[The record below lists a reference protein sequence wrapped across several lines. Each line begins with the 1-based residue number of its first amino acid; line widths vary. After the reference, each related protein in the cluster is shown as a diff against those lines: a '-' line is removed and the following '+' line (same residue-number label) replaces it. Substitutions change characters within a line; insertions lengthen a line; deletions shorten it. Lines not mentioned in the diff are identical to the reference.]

1 MNRCVLAVCM
11 LFGLT
16 LPAWSQTN
24 TAFERPEGGVSPYLN
39 PPAAADY
46 CKFATG
52 VATSQA
58 DLLKS
63 PVIFASLGSASAE
76 ILPSALSSDTSVA
89 NRTRFF
95 SGASY
100 SIGNLQR
107 ARAVKQAARADCE
120 QYEVTSGLEAFL
132 QENWEA
138 ITSDAL
144 NARAQVLRD
153 ALLQSRDILGR
164 TQKLM
169 DAHVATSQEY
179 HAMQLRNDELLQ
191 ILEQTDSDMGK
202 AAKSESL
209 AMLPLHEM
217 LKKQQDL
224 LTKQEIE
231 QGKFREAGT
240 WDISGTAG
248 AQRIINAGQTSPYF
262 ASVTVSFNPG
272 RLWQSGAERR
282 ATEGFHRWIQE
293 DPTGPSVR
301 TYMLLDHF
309 RAIQTAEGKRL
320 QETEILMSDLE
331 QKLESIRAIGNDK
344 VQSYEDYVWFDYIKI
359 KAEHAYLVAH
369 LKDLATVAG
378 KPQS

>member
-1 MNRCVLAVCM
+1 MSRCFFTVCV

-16 LPAWSQTN
+16 LPASAQTK
-24 TAFERPEGGVSPYLN
+24 TAFERPEGGISPYLN

-46 CKFATG
+46 CKYVSA
-52 VATSQA
+52 VASSQA
-58 DLLKS
+58 DILKS
-63 PVIFASLGSASAE
+63 PVLFASIGSASAE
-76 ILPSALSSDTSVA
+76 ILPSEISSTTLVA

-95 SGASY
+95 GGGSY
-100 SIGNLQR
+100 SIGNVQRGQALQH
-107 ARAVKQAARADCE
+107 AAKADCE
-120 QYEVTSGLEAFL
+120 QYEVTAGLEAFL

-144 NARAQVLRD
+144 DARAQVLRE
-153 ALLQSRDILGR
+153 ALVQAKEILGR
-164 TQKLM
+164 SQKLLE
-169 DAHVATSQEY
+169 AHVATSQEF

-224 LTKQEIE
+224 LTRQEIE
-231 QGKFREAGT
+231 QGRSREAGT
-240 WDISGTAG
+240 WDISATAG
-248 AQRIINAGQTSPYF
+248 AQHILNAGQSSPYF
-262 ASVTVSFNPG
+262 ASITLSVNPG
-272 RLWQSGAERR
+272 RFWQTGAEHR
-282 ATEGFHRWIQE
+282 ATEGFHRWVQE

-309 RAIQTAEGKRL
+309 HAIQTAEAKRL
-320 QETEILMSDLE
+320 RETETLLADLE
-331 QKLESIRAIGNDK
+331 QRLESVRTIENEK

-369 LKDLATVAG
+369 LKDLDTVAG
-378 KPQS
+378 KL

>member
-1 MNRCVLAVCM
+1 MNRYAFVVC
-11 LFGLT
+11 LYFVLT
-16 LPAWSQTN
+16 LPAWSQTK
-24 TAFERPEGGVSPYLN
+24 TTFERPEGSISPYLN

-46 CKFATG
+46 CKYAKG
-52 VATSQA
+52 VAASEA
-58 DLLKS
+58 DLLES
-63 PVIFASLGSASAE
+63 PIVFASVGSASAE
-76 ILPSALSSDTSVA
+76 ILPSPLSTTTEVA

-100 SIGNLQR
+100 SVGNLERGR
-107 ARAVKQAARADCE
+107 ALKEAAKADCE
-120 QYEVTSGLEAFL
+120 QYELTAGLEAFL

-138 ITSDAL
+138 LTSDAL
-144 NARAQVLRD
+144 DARAEVLRD
-153 ALLQSRDILGR
+153 ALVQAKDVLGR
-164 TQKLM
+164 SQKLM
-169 DAHVATSQEY
+169 EAHVATSQEY

-231 QGKFREAGT
+231 QGKSREAGT
-240 WDISGTAG
+240 WDISATAG
-248 AQRIINAGQTSPYF
+248 GQRIISAEQSSPYF
-262 ASVTVSFNPG
+262 ASVTVSFNLG
-272 RLWQSGAERR
+272 RLWQGGAERR

-293 DPTGPSVR
+293 DPDGPSVR
-301 TYMLLDHF
+301 TYMLLNHF
-309 RAIQTAEGKRL
+309 VAIQTAETKRL
-320 QETEILMSDLE
+320 RETETLMADLE

-369 LKDLATVAG
+369 LKDLAIVAG

>member
-1 MNRCVLAVCM
+1 MNRCFFTVCI

-16 LPAWSQTN
+16 LPVLAQTKTN
-24 TAFERPEGGVSPYLN
+24 FERPEGVISPYLN
-39 PPAAADY
+39 PPAAVDY
-46 CKFATG
+46 CKFVSG

-58 DLLKS
+58 DILKS
-63 PVIFASLGSASAE
+63 PVLFASLGSASAE
-76 ILPSALSSDTSVA
+76 ILPSALSSTTSVA

-95 SGASY
+95 GGASY
-100 SIGNLQR
+100 SIGNVER
-107 ARAVKQAARADCE
+107 GQALKHEAKADCE
-120 QYEVTSGLEAFL
+120 QYEITAGLEAFL

-138 ITSDAL
+138 LTSNAL
-144 NARAQVLRD
+144 DARAQVLRD
-153 ALLQSRDILGR
+153 ALVQSKDILGR
-164 TQKLM
+164 SQKLLE
-169 DAHVATSQEY
+169 AHVATSQEY

-224 LTKQEIE
+224 LTRQEIE
-231 QGKFREAGT
+231 QGRFREAGT
-240 WDISGTAG
+240 WDISATAG
-248 AQRIINAGQTSPYF
+248 AQRIINAGQSSPYF
-262 ASVTVSFNPG
+262 ASITLSVNPG
-272 RLWQSGAERR
+272 RLWQTGAERR

-301 TYMLLDHF
+301 TYMLINHF
-309 RAIQTAEGKRL
+309 LAIQTAETKRL
-320 QETEILMSDLE
+320 LETETLMSDLE
-331 QKLESIRAIGNDK
+331 QRLESVRAIDNDK
-344 VQSYEDYVWFDYIKI
+344 VQSYSDYVWFDYIKI

-369 LKDLATVAG
+369 LKDLAAVAG

>member
-1 MNRCVLAVCM
+1 
-11 LFGLT
+11 
-16 LPAWSQTN
+16 
-24 TAFERPEGGVSPYLN
+24 
-39 PPAAADY
+39 
-46 CKFATG
+46 
-52 VATSQA
+52 
-58 DLLKS
+58 
-63 PVIFASLGSASAE
+63 
-76 ILPSALSSDTSVA
+76 VA

-95 SGASY
+95 TGGSY
-100 SIGNLQR
+100 SVGNLQR
-107 ARAVKQAARADCE
+107 ARAVKHAARADCE

-138 ITSDAL
+138 QTSDAL
-144 NARAQVLRD
+144 GARAQVLHD
-153 ALLQSRDILGR
+153 ALIQSKDVLGR

-169 DAHVATSQEY
+169 EAHVATSQEY

-209 AMLPLHEM
+209 SMLPLQEM

-248 AQRIINAGQTSPYF
+248 AQRIINAGQSSPYF

-301 TYMLLDHF
+301 TYMLLDRF
-309 RAIQTAEGKRL
+309 RAIQTAEAKRL
-320 QETEILMSDLE
+320 RETEILMSDLE

>member
-1 MNRCVLAVCM
+1 MNQCLSVLCM
-11 LFGLT
+11 LLGLT
-16 LPAWSQTN
+16 LPVWGQTK
-24 TAFERPEGGVSPYLN
+24 TTFERPEGGASPYLN

-63 PVIFASLGSASAE
+63 PVIFASIGSASAE
-76 ILPSALSSDTSVA
+76 ILPSALSSATSVA

-95 SGASY
+95 TGGSY

-107 ARAVKQAARADCE
+107 ARAVQHAARADCE

-138 ITSDAL
+138 QTSDAL
-144 NARAQVLRD
+144 GARAQVLQE
-153 ALLQSRDILGR
+153 ALIQSKDILGR

-169 DAHVATSQEY
+169 EAHVATSQEY

-191 ILEQTDSDMGK
+191 ILEQTDSDMGR

-209 AMLPLHEM
+209 AMLPLQEM

-248 AQRIINAGQTSPYF
+248 AQRIINAGQSSPYF

-282 ATEGFHRWIQE
+282 ATEGFYRWIQE

-309 RAIQTAEGKRL
+309 RAIQAAEGKRL
-320 QETEILMSDLE
+320 RETEILMSDLE

-344 VQSYEDYVWFDYIKI
+344 MQSYEDYVWFDYIKI

>member
-1 MNRCVLAVCM
+1 MSRCFFTICI

-16 LPAWSQTN
+16 LPVFAQTKS
-24 TAFERPEGGVSPYLN
+24 TFERPGGGISPYLN

-46 CKFATG
+46 CKYVSA
-52 VATSQA
+52 VASSQA
-58 DLLKS
+58 DILKS
-63 PVIFASLGSASAE
+63 PVLFASIGSASAE
-76 ILPSALSSDTSVA
+76 ILPSDVSSTTLVA

-95 SGASY
+95 GGGSY
-100 SIGNLQR
+100 SVGNVQRGQALQH
-107 ARAVKQAARADCE
+107 AAKADCE
-120 QYEVTSGLEAFL
+120 QYEVTAGLEAFL

-144 NARAQVLRD
+144 DARAQVLREGLVQ
-153 ALLQSRDILGR
+153 AKDILGR
-164 TQKLM
+164 SQKLLET
-169 DAHVATSQEY
+169 HVATSQEF

-224 LTKQEIE
+224 LTRQEIE
-231 QGKFREAGT
+231 QGRSREAGT
-240 WDISGTAG
+240 WDISASAG
-248 AQRIINAGQTSPYF
+248 AQRILNAGQSSPYF
-262 ASVTVSFNPG
+262 ASVTLSINPG

-309 RAIQTAEGKRL
+309 RAIQAAEAKRL
-320 QETEILMSDLE
+320 LETETLMADLE
-331 QKLESIRAIGNDK
+331 QRLESVRAIDNEK

-378 KPQS
+378 KP

>member
-1 MNRCVLAVCM
+1 VV
-11 LFGLT
+11 FGLT
-16 LPAWSQTN
+16 LPVSAQTK
-24 TAFERPEGGVSPYLN
+24 TTFDRPVGGSSPYLN
-39 PPAAADY
+39 PPAAVDY
-46 CKFATG
+46 CKYVSG

-58 DLLKS
+58 DILKS
-63 PVIFASLGSASAE
+63 PVLFASLGSASAE
-76 ILPSALSSDTSVA
+76 ILPSELSSTTSVA

-95 SGASY
+95 GGASY
-100 SIGNLQR
+100 SLGNVMRGEAL
-107 ARAVKQAARADCE
+107 KHEARADCE
-120 QYEVTSGLEAFL
+120 QYEITSGLEAFL

-138 ITSDAL
+138 LTSDAL
-144 NARAQVLRD
+144 DARAQVLRD
-153 ALLQSRDILGR
+153 ALVQAKDILGR
-164 TQKLM
+164 SQKLLE
-169 DAHVATSQEY
+169 AHVATSQEY

-209 AMLPLHEM
+209 ALLPLHEM

-224 LTKQEIE
+224 LTRQEVE
-231 QGKFREAGT
+231 QGKSREAGT
-240 WDISGTAG
+240 WDISATAG
-248 AQRIINAGQTSPYF
+248 GQRIINAGQSSPYF
-262 ASVTVSFNPG
+262 ASVTLSVNPG
-272 RLWQSGAERR
+272 RLWQTGAERR

-301 TYMLLDHF
+301 TFMLINHF
-309 RAIQTAEGKRL
+309 VAIQTAEAKRL
-320 QETEILMSDLE
+320 HETETLMADLE
-331 QKLESIRAIGNDK
+331 QRLESVRAIENDK

>member
-1 MNRCVLAVCM
+1 MNRCLSVLCM
-11 LFGLT
+11 LLGLT
-16 LPAWSQTN
+16 LPVWGQTK
-24 TAFERPEGGVSPYLN
+24 TSFERPEGGTSPYLN

-63 PVIFASLGSASAE
+63 PVIFASIGSASAE
-76 ILPSALSSDTSVA
+76 ILPSALSSATSVA

-95 SGASY
+95 TGGSY

-120 QYEVTSGLEAFL
+120 QYEVTSGLENFL

-138 ITSDAL
+138 QTSDAL
-144 NARAQVLRD
+144 GARAQVLQE
-153 ALLQSRDILGR
+153 ALIQSKDILGR

-169 DAHVATSQEY
+169 EAHVATSQEY

-191 ILEQTDSDMGK
+191 ILEQTDSDLGR

-209 AMLPLHEM
+209 AMLPLQEM

-248 AQRIINAGQTSPYF
+248 AQRIINAGQSSPYF

-272 RLWQSGAERR
+272 RLWQNGAERR

-309 RAIQTAEGKRL
+309 RAIQAAEGKRL
-320 QETEILMSDLE
+320 RETEILMSDLE